1 MSDAALSE
9 PRAAALESPA
19 RADAMK
25 PAAGKTRG
33 RRGPDVRSSDPATGM
48 ETPDARK
55 TLRGRRADMGSSD
68 RASGMKVAGACKA
81 RRNGRA
87 DMGNC
92 RAVKLMKI
100 AAADGAKGRPA
111 RAAVEMV

>member
-9 PRAAALESPA
+9 PRAAALESSV

-25 PAAGKTRG
+25 PAAGKTR
-33 RRGPDVRSSDPATGM
+33 RSRGADVRSSDPATGM

-55 TLRGRRADMGSSD
+55 TWSGRRADMRSSD
-68 RASGMKVAGACKA
+68 RACGMEACGAGNA

-87 DMGNC
+87 EVGNSH
-92 RAVKLMKI
+92 AVKLMKI
-100 AAADGAKGRPA
+100 AAADGAKGRRA
-111 RAAVEMV
+111 GAAVEMV